1 MSGASLQGEFI
12 QNRKT
17 ESRQPSP
24 NLSHDSHLQREGHV
38 EESLKA
44 QSLWVHVAEQRR
56 EVRNFREEEF
66 VSILGRIF

>member
-1 MSGASLQGEFI
+1 MVPV
-12 QNRKT
+12 
-17 ESRQPSP
+17 SRE
-24 NLSHDSHLQREGHV
+24 NLHKKENQSHDSHLQIQRQGHV

-56 EVRNFREEEF
+56 EDRNFREEEF